1 MKQNNVEEFAQR
13 LINMANDFD
22 AKHIKE
28 LLLKELESMES
39 AGKRVPYISAIV
51 QGYPDFDHIE
61 VKVTQGD
68 VFVLRF
74 CINPEVIKLTP
85 ETAYALAE
93 MCEQFRL
100 LGAKEEDEGEIK

>member
-1 MKQNNVEEFAQR
+1 MENNVEELAQR
-13 LINMANDFD
+13 ILNMANDFD
-22 AKHIKE
+22 AKHVKE
-28 LLLKELESMES
+28 LLLKELDSIEEAS
-39 AGKRVPYISAIV
+39 KRVPYISALV

-61 VKVTQGD
+61 VKVTQD
-68 VFVLRF
+68 NVFAIRF
-74 CINPEVIKLTP
+74 CISPEVVKLTP

>member
-1 MKQNNVEEFAQR
+1 MEKNNVEELAQK

-22 AKHIKE
+22 AKHVKE
-28 LLLKELESMES
+28 LLLKELDSIENAS
-39 AGKRVPYISAIV
+39 KRVPCISALV

-61 VKVTQGD
+61 VKVTEGD
-68 VFVLRF
+68 VFAIRF